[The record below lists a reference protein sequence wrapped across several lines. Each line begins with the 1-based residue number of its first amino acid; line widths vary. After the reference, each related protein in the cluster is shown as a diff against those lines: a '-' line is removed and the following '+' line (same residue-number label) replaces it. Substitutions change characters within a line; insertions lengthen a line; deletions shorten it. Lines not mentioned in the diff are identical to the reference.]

1 MEKDGIVRFPSLVV
15 RCKSFVVVSVLLV
28 HECDGRSWVA
38 SGGGAIV
45 AQLWQLLRRVW
56 VGRVLV
62 WTTSRDDE
70 VG

>member
-1 MEKDGIVRFPSLVV
+1 MEKDGIVRFPGLVV
-15 RCKSFVVVSVLLV
+15 RCKSFVVVSVFLV

-38 SGGGAIV
+38 GGGGAIV